1 MPNSTP
7 MKDNTT
13 SSANG
18 RRSGRHREQQD
29 LNHLL
34 GFTLPPRAPQPP
46 THLPRRSNR
55 RNPNHAVFDRARFV
69 HQFRFVVKPDKD
81 YTVQFADPDIHL
93 DWPDVLQVILPT
105 SASALSSVSTTKLDQ
120 VVDGDSGAKSAMPA
134 CPICLSEPVAP
145 RMTKCGHV
153 FCYPCILHYLALAE
167 TGHKTRQCPI
177 CHDSVHSKDLKSV
190 KWFQPDL
197 AGATSTAG
205 VTPVEAI
212 DSDLARALEISKL
225 DAQGGGNLA
234 SSQPTS
240 AKKEKLKMRLIR
252 RPQITTLAL
261 PRSTTW
267 PSNAVPPLRA
277 PWNFTPD
284 AFTYAKFVLGAPDY
298 LRDELLSQ
306 KAQLE
311 AEIQTLRRFGFRGG
325 TDEQLGIV
333 FIDAALR
340 KVDEQ
345 LQKVELLKTTAVM
358 TARKR
363 SLRELHE
370 IQELR
375 NVAGT
380 GGRLPPVTDTS
391 ASELETPSDVDSS
404 AAVKTLPASSRSPL
418 PANPVYDPVPLDFLH
433 TRTTPL
439 TAGAPPF
446 IPPSTAAPPVVS
458 ATLSPARARTAQKRT
473 GAAAEQGGD
482 DVAYYFYQAAS
493 GQPIFLSPLDI
504 KVLKSHFGTYQ
515 AMPDDIEVVVEGA
528 DEGSMNDELRRRCK
542 WLSHLPVA
550 SDVVFIEADLT
561 AVVPKKAM
569 EPYAAALR
577 QRRTKR
583 RDKARKEDRAK
594 QRSEEKAAEALP
606 LHESTYAFGAT
617 GGLPFG
623 LAAASSWGD
632 DHVFPATSTSPG
644 LARGGSPPSTNLSI
658 ADSAPARPSLSSGP
672 RPSFASAVHASSPT
686 ADRPG
691 SASQN
696 AWDDAL
702 EDRWDALEEELGRR
716 RAASPRTATSTGAN
730 TPNVTDS
737 GGQGKKS
744 KKAKKLTLHLSGSAL
759 RGAG

>member
-1 MPNSTP
+1 MPHPNP
-7 MKDNTT
+7 IKDDAP
-13 SSANG
+13 SQG

-34 GFTLPPRAPQPP
+34 GFTLPPRVPQPP

-81 YTVQFADPDIHL
+81 YTVHFADPDIHI

-105 SASALSSVSTTKLDQ
+105 SASALSSVAANKLDQ
-120 VVDGDSGAKSAMPA
+120 SVGGDAGGVPA

-153 FCYPCILHYLALAE
+153 YCYPCILHYLALAD

-190 KWFQPDL
+190 KWFFPD
-197 AGATSTAG
+197 TAG
-205 VTPVEAI
+205 PLDVAESGAALTSAVDA
-212 DSDLARALEISKL
+212 DLARALELSKL
-225 DAQGGGNLA
+225 EAQGGARTSSSAA
-234 SSQPTS
+234 SAP
-240 AKKEKLKMRLIR
+240 LKSERLRMRLIR

-261 PRSTTW
+261 PRSPTW
-267 PSNAVPPLRA
+267 PSIAVPPLRA

-284 AFTYAKFVLGAPDY
+284 AFTYAKFVLGAPEY
-298 LRDELLSQ
+298 LRDELLEQ
-306 KAQLE
+306 KNQLE
-311 AEIQTLRRFGFRGG
+311 AEIQTLRRFGPRGG

-345 LQKVELLKTTAVM
+345 LQKVELFKTTAVM

-363 SLRELHE
+363 SLRELHDA
-370 IQELR
+370 QQLR
-375 NVAGT
+375 TATNASEA
-380 GGRLPPVTDTS
+380 LPEVTDTS
-391 ASELETPSDVDSS
+391 TSELDTVSDFDSS
-404 AAVKTLPASSRSPL
+404 GSGGTLPAAARRPV
-418 PANPVYDPVPLDFLH
+418 PAAPPVYDPVPLDFLH
-433 TRTTPL
+433 TRSTLGSELPF
-439 TAGAPPF
+439 APSKSA
-446 IPPSTAAPPVVS
+446 STPPVVS
-458 ATLSPARARTAQKRT
+458 ATLSAPRARTAQRRT
-473 GAAAEQGGD
+473 STSIEQPVD

-504 KVLKSHFGTYQ
+504 KILKSHYGTYQ

-561 AVVPKKAM
+561 TVVPRKAL
-569 EPYAAALR
+569 EPYATALR

-594 QRSEEKAAEALP
+594 QRSEQKAADALP
-606 LHESTYAFGAT
+606 LLESTYAFGAR

-623 LAAASSWGD
+623 FAAASSWD
-632 DHVFPATSTSPG
+632 DESVFPTTSSPLHTSTSPVV
-644 LARGGSPPSTNLSI
+644 PPIVDAETRPRPAPTNTT
-658 ADSAPARPSLSSGP
+658 
-672 RPSFASAVHASSPT
+672 RPSFASAVHASSRT
-686 ADRPG
+686 AG
-691 SASQN
+691 GTSSTSQS

-702 EDRWDALEEELGRR
+702 EDRWGEFEEELGRR
-716 RAASPRTATSTGAN
+716 RAGAPRTAATSPTG
-730 TPNVTDS
+730 TPGKPDA
-737 GGQGKKS
+737 GGPGKKG
-744 KKAKKLTLHLSGSAL
+744 KRGKKLTLHLSGSVL
-759 RGAG
+759 RGAS